1 MPKETGDLIITLT
14 LIIGGVVLLGL
25 LIYLFG
31 FELPKE
37 TKKERLRKEKEWE
50 EWEESKKEPEYA
62 FFNAKVVGAR
72 KYVYHKT
79 ELAMPMLPMQV
90 DEYYATFRLE
100 TGEEIEYKISEELFF
115 TLVEGEEGTL
125 VTVNGNFFDFGSGE
139 EISAKEQSADTV
151 EE

>member
-1 MPKETGDLIITLT
+1 MSKETGDLIITLA
-14 LIIGGVVLLGL
+14 LIIGGLILLGL
-25 LIYLFG
+25 FIYLFG

-37 TKKERLRKEKEWE
+37 AKRERLRKEKEWE

-72 KYVYHKT
+72 KYVYNQMDW
-79 ELAMPMLPMQV
+79 AMPMLPAQV
-90 DEYYATFRLE
+90 DEYYATFLLE
-100 TGEEIEYKISEELFF
+100 AGEEIEYKISEELFF
-115 TLVEGEEGTL
+115 TLTEGEEGTL

-139 EISAKEQSADTV
+139 EIASGMQETETV

>member
-1 MPKETGDLIITLT
+1 MAKETGDLIITLT
-14 LIIGGVVLLGL
+14 LIIGGLVLLGL
-25 LIYLFG
+25 FIYFFG
-31 FELPKE
+31 FEIPKE

-50 EWEESKKEPEYA
+50 EWEEREKEPEYA

-72 KYVYHKT
+72 KYVYNQMDWS
-79 ELAMPMLPMQV
+79 MPMLPAQV

-115 TLVEGEEGTL
+115 TLTEGEEGTL

-139 EISAKEQSADTV
+139 EMSDMNV
-151 EE
+151 ETLEE